1 MSKEKK
7 NKPIVETKVIS
18 SNDKM
23 KMVVVQ
29 TIRDLQRKN
38 RKGEPFRI
46 SVTKHIK
53 K

>member
-7 NKPIVETKVIS
+7 NNTVTKVIS

-29 TIRDLQRKN
+29 TTVPNKKN
-38 RKGEPFRI
+38 RKGQPFRT

>member
-29 TIRDLQRKN
+29 TIVPKKKN
-38 RKGEPFRI
+38 RKGQPFRT

>member
-7 NKPIVETKVIS
+7 NNTVTKVIS

-29 TIRDLQRKN
+29 TTVPNKKN
-38 RKGEPFRI
+38 RKGQPFKT

>member
-1 MSKEKK
+1 MSKENK
-7 NKPIVETKVIS
+7 NKPVTRVIS

-29 TIRDLQRKN
+29 TIVPKRKN
-38 RKGEPFRI
+38 RKGQPFRT

>member
-7 NKPIVETKVIS
+7 NNTVTKVIS

-29 TIRDLQRKN
+29 TTVPNKKN
-38 RKGEPFRI
+38 RKGQPFRT

-53 K
+53 KKK

>member
-7 NKPIVETKVIS
+7 NNTVTKVIS

-29 TIRDLQRKN
+29 TTVPNKKN
-38 RKGEPFRI
+38 RKVQPFRT

-53 K
+53 KKK